1 MWKFKRHYY
10 YVTKST
16 TNGDVVV
23 TTVATIPQ
31 IVMPVFLREV
41 GNIWKILI
49 VVIFEI
55 ATAIIFLPLHTE
67 PTW

>member
-1 MWKFKRHYY
+1 MIKSQRHS

-41 GNIWKILI
+41 GNIWKILM
-49 VVIFEI
+49 VII
-55 ATAIIFLPLHTE
+55 SYNASALPQHTE